1 MTKKKKLLVFG
12 VVAFFI
18 IWIGAVFWANH
29 SKESRS
35 DSADR
40 KVAVYTIPDPQ
51 KVFGEGRFQ
60 YQNEVSFTPDASKG
74 TVNKIH
80 VQDGQK
86 VDKGQ
91 LLFDYKNEQA
101 IQQYQELEK
110 ELAALPAAAE
120 GGDPA
125 QQQEQA
131 SAINRQLAD
140 LKGERYKN
148 VTAPFAGV
156 VAIPA
161 HSEGNTEVIMRLVD
175 PKLRFVASIGERDRL
190 KVEPGQQVLITL
202 YSDNREIE
210 GKITFVGNE
219 PVAAGGED
227 LAPAAQ
233 NSHSAYT
240 VHVEIE
246 AEQQAGVYPGFHAQ
260 MEATPAG
267 EAPRIPKTAVFDS
280 DGQACVWKVV
290 NDKIHKTQITCSRWN
305 DKYLNVLSGLEYGE
319 RIVRQADGE
328 FKEGEKIAADSAED

>member
-1 MTKKKKLLVFG
+1 MLQLVVTSRSGFWEEESRESQDHMTKKKKLLVFG

-120 GGDPA
+120 GGR
-125 QQQEQA
+125 
-131 SAINRQLAD
+131 SR
-140 LKGERYKN
+140 
-148 VTAPFAGV
+148 T
-156 VAIPA
+156 
-161 HSEGNTEVIMRLVD
+161 
-175 PKLRFVASIGERDRL
+175 
-190 KVEPGQQVLITL
+190 
-202 YSDNREIE
+202 
-210 GKITFVGNE
+210 
-219 PVAAGGED
+219 AAGAS
-227 LAPAAQ
+227 LCYQPAAGRSQ
-233 NSHSAYT
+233 RGA
-240 VHVEIE
+240 
-246 AEQQAGVYPGFHAQ
+246 
-260 MEATPAG
+260 
-267 EAPRIPKTAVFDS
+267 
-280 DGQACVWKVV
+280 
-290 NDKIHKTQITCSRWN
+290 
-305 DKYLNVLSGLEYGE
+305 L
-319 RIVRQADGE
+319 
-328 FKEGEKIAADSAED
+328 